1 MFAFIIRRLL
11 SLVPLLLGVSLLVS
25 LLMYLSP
32 GDFLTQARAAK
43 DIDPAIIE
51 QQERQ
56 LGLVNA
62 EGEATA
68 WFVRYGHWMAN
79 ISPVKYGPWVGQP
92 EVSFS
97 WPILVSLGPIKSKC
111 SPSQTAS
118 AGHFHPLAHFDFVC
132 LVHRHPTWHTRGHL

>member
-1 MFAFIIRRLL
+1 MFTFIIRRLL

-62 EGEATA
+62 EGKATA

-92 EVSFS
+92 EKGLSLAGL
-97 WPILVSLGPIKSKC
+97 ILVSLGPTKSKC
-111 SPSQTAS
+111 SPFSNS
-118 AGHFHPLAHFDFVC
+118 VC
-132 LVHRHPTWHTRGHL
+132 RPPSSSR

>member
-1 MFAFIIRRLL
+1 MFAFITRRLL

-92 EVSFS
+92 C
-97 WPILVSLGPIKSKC
+97 LLYT
-111 SPSQTAS
+111 SPS
-118 AGHFHPLAHFDFVC
+118 PRD
-132 LVHRHPTWHTRGHL
+132 RG